1 MHYLILA
8 FIAIFIIFHLIAALI
23 NALSFIGLLARA
35 TIPAWGVGIVVGVSV
50 FIGLRHYFLNSLRS
64 QEKLANLVMLS
75 FDGKKLNCSIQD
87 AEVREYATTIS
98 RITFSLALLSCISV
112 TLFVLLSL
120 FNSTDAFRGRKYIAI
135 SKEQSQEISVDLSA
149 QTVFRLACLT
159 SFIPIGLTFVGLI
172 STQSFKRSAREEVDR
187 LVASANLSLKPANE
201 LQSLINQIAS
211 LSARAKVQFPESS
224 TLAVRSYV
232 ESNKANLLIST
243 AGLDRLLEAELARAR
258 DDRNKLEKAVKLDE
272 VAMSI
277 YTDTARHVNR
287 TGSMTLIKDMEYI
300 YTGLTHYDLKSLLP
314 QRKWNEFHDIVNL
327 IIKDL
332 QGLKDSAVKY
342 ELHEEAYEEVGE
354 KPSVEAAKVEEAYRL
369 LGVQPTMT
377 DEEIKEVVIK
387 LNKAFHPDRF
397 PEKDRDFFD
406 EKLRYIN
413 GAHLTIKSARDKS

>member
-135 SKEQSQEISVDLSA
+135 SKEQSQEISVDL
-149 QTVFRLACLT
+149 
-159 SFIPIGLTFVGLI
+159 IPIGLTFVGLI

-332 QGLKDSAVKY
+332 QGLKDTKR
-342 ELHEEAYEEVGE
+342 LE
-354 KPSVEAAKVEEAYRL
+354 KSRRL
-369 LGVQPTMT
+369 RQQRLRRHT
-377 DEEIKEVVIK
+377 D
-387 LNKAFHPDRF
+387 F
-397 PEKDRDFFD
+397 
-406 EKLRYIN
+406 
-413 GAHLTIKSARDKS
+413 